1 MGSTLTQGRDL
12 IMASSGTL
20 ICIAFAALTF
30 LCLSH
35 GAPSPTG
42 CDGQNHGIACCEYV
56 EPDQTV
62 FFTTGDNKAKGE
74 KFVQKHQYVGSC
86 RNTCKNLYPAAKGMT
101 ESKTQK
107 YPGTSSFKC
116 WCEFGEPSLDA
127 TTTGYKTCMFS
138 AKTPIAAPH
147 VAEAIVVPPKN
158 GCDGKSHGIA
168 CCEYVEPDQTV
179 FFTTGDNISKRG
191 KFIQKHQYVGS
202 CRNSCKNVYP
212 AANGITVSKTQ
223 KYPGSSYFK
232 CWCELGT
239 PRLVARKTDKK
250 TCMFSEKTP
259 ITRAQMNEVAA
270 APVAEALVVAPPV
283 APTPDPV
290 RHYRE

>member
-1 MGSTLTQGRDL
+1 MGLSTLTQGRDL

-86 RNTCKNLYPAAKGMT
+86 RNSCKNL
-101 ESKTQK
+101 
-107 YPGTSSFKC
+107 
-116 WCEFGEPSLDA
+116 
-127 TTTGYKTCMFS
+127 
-138 AKTPIAAPH
+138 
-147 VAEAIVVPPKN
+147 
-158 GCDGKSHGIA
+158 
-168 CCEYVEPDQTV
+168 
-179 FFTTGDNISKRG
+179 
-191 KFIQKHQYVGS
+191 
-202 CRNSCKNVYP
+202 YP

-239 PRLVARKTDKK
+239 PRLVATKTDKK